1 MTTRHPIVA
10 GNWKMNMTR
19 QEAIRCME
27 RVAMGSWK
35 FTENTQVLLFPPFV
49 YLDAVRSVPDSG
61 HIGVGAQD
69 VYHEPNGAFTGEIS
83 VEMLNDLH
91 LTHVLSG
98 HSERRHVLGEEDELV
113 RLKTHAA
120 VGGGLTCVLCVGET
134 IEQRED
140 GKTNEVTD
148 RQLTSAV
155 DGLSEAQ
162 FHRLVIAYEPVW
174 AIGTG
179 RTATPQDAQEACALV
194 RGRLAE
200 IAGEKN
206 AERTRIL
213 YGGSIKPGNASDLF
227 SMPDI
232 DGGLVGGASLDADG
246 FVEIIKSAAG
256 IDAVAG

>member
-19 QEAIRCME
+19 DEAIRCME

-35 FTENTQVLLFPPFV
+35 FTENAQVLLFPPFV
-49 YLDAVRSVPDSG
+49 YLDAVRSVPDTG

-69 VYHEPNGAFTGEIS
+69 IYHEPDGAFTGEIS
-83 VEMLNDLH
+83 VRMLNDLH
-91 LTHVLSG
+91 ATHVLTG
-98 HSERRHVLGEEDELV
+98 HSERRHVIGEDDEIV
-113 RLKTHAA
+113 RKKTHAA
-120 VGGGLTCVLCVGET
+120 IEGGLTCVLCIGET
-134 IEQRED
+134 LEQREH
-140 GKTNEVTD
+140 GKTNEIND

-155 DGLSEAQ
+155 EGLAEQQ

-179 RTATPQDAQEACALV
+179 RTATPEDAQQAHAFV

-213 YGGSIKPGNASDLF
+213 YGGSVKPGNAGDLF
-227 SMPDI
+227 AMPDI
-232 DGGLVGGASLDADG
+232 DGGLVGGASLDAEG
-246 FVEIIKSAAG
+246 FIEIIKSAAG